1 MPPSRGQDFCKRQI
15 NYMALCLQALPTAL
29 HHVKPR
35 SGGEGVPAG
44 ANPPAGRVCQRML
57 THPGKGYSYLPP
69 SAASDSRHSLSQR
82 TTVRR
87 GAPGRVCQRVLTRLL
102 EELEDALGLLVGL
115 GQHGLGGLNQHV
127 HLGVVHHFLGHIGVT
142 DTAVG
147 GGQVLNRNVQVVD
160 GML

>member
-1 MPPSRGQDFCKRQI
+1 MRNWLAHAYAEMDESVITKRAPPKGGALFCAPGWGQDFCKRQI

-44 ANPPAGRVCQRML
+44 ANPPAGRVCQRVL

-82 TTVRR
+82 TTLRR
-87 GAPGRVCQRVLTRLL
+87 GAPGRVCVW
-102 EELEDALGLLVGL
+102 APA
-115 GQHGLGGLNQHV
+115 HCK
-127 HLGVVHHFLGHIGVT
+127 
-142 DTAVG
+142 
-147 GGQVLNRNVQVVD
+147 
-160 GML
+160 